1 MVGPPLLLSTTTCN
15 PRRLATFAA
24 IISILSRNPSRTS
37 FCFSW
42 TSRFNSEAFCWYS
55 CMRRR
60 NCSSR
65 SRFAAGLRT
74 EDCLTKS
81 SSILRNSFSSNSIS
95 ACRFF
100 EKAVKFSLAF
110 LPALVSLSRR
120 CELITPIFASIL
132 PAPPTHPL
140 RTSMMVTAADSTAHS
155 INSADDFHRFPFQ
168 RTTPRLRLKQ
178 GPDRKFEHA
187 HSLAGSVIKVDPIG
201 DTQRTKWRYPA
212 PFDTDRAPQIERQW
226 FIVVK
231 TLSVVEKEHT
241 VQLRL
246 GGDRKD
252 QLVVED
258 QLLGRAEW
266 SMGRGDGGTGSAKG
280 KPAHGID
287 AAHEKPFIQWNLR
300 PAECSDLAETRP

>member
-110 LPALVSLSRR
+110 LPALVSLSKR

-132 PAPPTHPL
+132 PAPPAHPL
-140 RTSMMVTAADSTAHS
+140 RISMLVTAADITAHS
-155 INSADDFHRFPFQ
+155 ISSAECFRRFPFQ
-168 RTTPRLRLKQ
+168 RTTPKLRLKQ
-178 GPDRKFEHA
+178 GPDRKLEHA
-187 HSLAGSVIKVDPIG
+187 HSLAGPRIKIDPIG
-201 DTQRTKWRYPA
+201 DTQRTKWGYPA
-212 PFDTDRAPQIERQW
+212 SLYPGSRPQIERQR

-231 TLSVVEKEHT
+231 PLSVVEEEHA
-241 VQLRL
+241 VQFCL
-246 GGDRKD
+246 GRDRKD
-252 QLVVED
+252 QLTAED
-258 QLLGRAEW
+258 QLLGRAVW
-266 SMGRGDGGTGSAKG
+266 SMCRGDCGTGSTEG
-280 KPAHGID
+280 K
-287 AAHEKPFIQWNLR
+287 
-300 PAECSDLAETRP
+300 S